1 MSIAKPSI
9 TTIADFAEKLA
20 QEAGE
25 LVRREREQNTLR
37 TDYKKQTELVTHADL
52 MADEM
57 ITNAIRERF
66 PEHRILSEESMP
78 DLSQAEELDTP
89 LWIVDPIDGTVN
101 YAYGHPQV
109 AVSIAYAEKG
119 RVQAGVVHAPFS
131 GETFRATRGEGA
143 TLNGQPIRHSGA
155 TVPRDSLFA
164 TGFPYTKDKL
174 EPLVR
179 RLDVMIHH
187 CRDLRRIGSAA
198 LDICWVACGR
208 LDAYYETVS
217 PWDFA
222 AARLIALE
230 AGATAGHFSEVPD
243 GYPEDLYGQDH
254 LICAPG
260 IYDRLRELLADASQ
274 KTSRDATE

>member
-1 MSIAKPSI
+1 MSDFVSSLQDI
-9 TTIADFAEKLA
+9 TDFAEQLA
-20 QEAGE
+20 LQAGE
-25 LVRREREQNTLR
+25 LIRHEREENTLR
-37 TDYKKQTELVTHADL
+37 TDLKQQTELVTHADV
-52 MADEM
+52 MADKF
-57 ITNAIRERF
+57 ITGAIRERF
-66 PEHRILSEESMP
+66 PNHRILSEETMP

-119 RVQAGVVHAPFS
+119 RVQAGVVHAPFL
-131 GETFRATRGEGA
+131 GETFRATRGAGA
-143 TLNGQPIRHSGA
+143 TLNGETIKHSGA

-164 TGFPYTKDKL
+164 TGFPYTKDNL

-179 RLDVMIHH
+179 RLDAMIHQ

-208 LDAYYETVS
+208 LDIYYENVS

-230 AGATAGHFSEVPD
+230 AGATAGHFGEVPE
-243 GYPEDLYGQDH
+243 GYPADLYGRDI
-254 LICAPG
+254 LISAPD
-260 IYDRLRELLADASQ
+260 IWQPVREILRTASGYN
-274 KTSRDATE
+274 